1 MQVYKAISDVQKSL
15 AEIGIGKGRKNAAQG
30 YNFRGID
37 DVLQALAP
45 LLSQCGLVVIPRVLS
60 CNRET
65 VVNAKGTTLFYVTV
79 DVEYDLVGVE
89 DGSTHTARILGEAMD
104 SGDKATNKAMSAAYK
119 YFALQTFCIP
129 VEGVAI
135 DSEQDSH
142 VVPAPTYGE
151 HEHKAALGAISKAS
165 KKETI
170 DKVLERAK
178 ELNAPEKRIHE
189 LRDAG
194 MKRIAELKEDIPQ

>member
-1 MQVYKAISDVQKSL
+1 MKVYQAISEVQKAL
-15 AEIGIGKGRKNAAQG
+15 AEIGISKGRKNTMQG

-60 CNRET
+60 CQRDT

-89 DGSTHTARILGEAMD
+89 DGSKHTARILGEAMD

-142 VVPAPTYGE
+142 EVPAPTYGE
-151 HEHKAALGAISKAS
+151 HEHKSALGAIAKAS
-165 KKETI
+165 KQDTI
-170 DKVLERAK
+170 DKIVKLAT
-178 ELNAPEKRIHE
+178 ELGAPENRIQQ

-194 MKRIAELKEDIPQ
+194 INRMIEIGEAN

>member
-142 VVPAPTYGE
+142 AVVQPTYGE

-165 KKETI
+165 KKGTI
-170 DKVLERAK
+170 DNVLERAK

-194 MKRIAELKEDIPQ
+194 MNRIAELTEDIPQ

>member
-1 MQVYKAISDVQKSL
+1 MRVYKAIADVQKAL
-15 AEIGIGKGRKNAAQG
+15 AEVGISKGRKNQQQG
-30 YNFRGID
+30 YAFRGID

-45 LLSQCGLVVIPRVLS
+45 LLSQHGLVVVPRVQS
-60 CNRET
+60 CQRDT

-79 DVEYDLVGVE
+79 DVEYDLIGVE
-89 DGSTHTARILGEAMD
+89 DGSKHTARILGEAMD

-142 VVPAPTYGE
+142 EVVQPAYGE
-151 HEHKAALGAISKAS
+151 HEHKAAMAAIAKAS
-165 KKETI
+165 KQEVI
-170 DKVLERAK
+170 DKILNRAD
-178 ELNAPEKRIHE
+178 ELKAAESFKQQ

-194 MKRIAELKEDIPQ
+194 IKRIAELSEQAE

>member
-1 MQVYKAISDVQKSL
+1 MQVYKAISDVQKAL
-15 AEIGIGKGRKNAAQG
+15 AEIGIGKGRKNSAQG

-60 CNRET
+60 CSRET

-79 DVEYDLVGVE
+79 DVEYDLIGVG
-89 DGSTHTARILGEAMD
+89 DGSKHTARILGEAMD

-142 VVPAPTYGE
+142 EVAAPSYGE
-151 HEHKAALGAISKAS
+151 HEHNAALGAISKAS
-165 KKETI
+165 KQETI
-170 DKVLERAK
+170 DKIVMRAI
-178 ELNAPEKRIHE
+178 ELNAPENRINH

-194 MKRIAELKEDIPQ
+194 MKRIAALTEDIPQ

>member
-1 MQVYKAISDVQKSL
+1 MKVYQAISDVQKAL
-15 AEIGIGKGRKNAAQG
+15 AEIGIGKGRKNQAQG

-60 CNRET
+60 CQRDT

-89 DGSTHTARILGEAMD
+89 DGSKHTARILGEAMD

-142 VVPAPTYGE
+142 AVVQPTYGE
-151 HEHKAALGAISKAS
+151 HEHKAALGAIAKAG
-165 KKETI
+165 KQETI
-170 DKVLERAK
+170 DKILQRAT
-178 ELNAPEKRIHE
+178 ELNAPENRIQQ

-194 MKRIAELKEDIPQ
+194 INRLVEIGEAN

>member
-1 MQVYKAISDVQKSL
+1 MKVYQAISDVQKAL
-15 AEIGIGKGRKNAAQG
+15 AEIGIGKGRKNQAQG

-60 CNRET
+60 CQRDT

-89 DGSTHTARILGEAMD
+89 DGSKHTARILGEAMD

-142 VVPAPTYGE
+142 AVVQPTYGE
-151 HEHKAALGAISKAS
+151 HEHKSALAALGKAKDQS
-165 KKETI
+165 VI
-170 DKVLERAK
+170 DKIFQRAK
-178 ELNAPEKRIHE
+178 ELNASDQKLQN
-189 LRDAG
+189 LRERAIA
-194 MKRIAELKEDIPQ
+194 RLAELSEDIPQ